1 MKSLTRKIFY
11 SLPVSLRYLLRKII
25 YLPHDLLSKRNP
37 LVPPKGKIFIGSGD
51 FLRIGNQFFQYFKK
65 FGKIT
70 PDSSVLDIGC
80 GIGRMA
86 VPFTSFLSSNGKYEG
101 FDIVKSGIDWCTK
114 NITSRYP
121 NFHFKLIPLQND
133 LYIDGKL
140 EKAAHLKFP
149 YDNKSFDFVFL
160 TSVFT
165 HMLEDDVMNYISE
178 IHRVLKDDSI
188 CFATFFILDEESE
201 SAMKTN
207 GVKQFNFHYDHYSLM
222 DNQLKEANVA
232 YRKDFLFENLK
243 KYNFEVLNFIR
254 GNWSGLTIGE
264 LNEHQDIL
272 ILKKL

>member
-1 MKSLTRKIFY
+1 M
-11 SLPVSLRYLLRKII
+11 RYLLRKII
-25 YLPHDLLSKRNP
+25 FFPQDLLSRRNP

-51 FLRIGNQFFQYFKK
+51 FLKIGNQFFQYFKHY
-65 FGKIT
+65 GNLT

-86 VPFTSFLSSNGKYEG
+86 VPFTGYLSPNGKYEG
-101 FDIVKSGIDWCTK
+101 FDIVKSGIEWCAK

-140 EKAAHLKFP
+140 EKAANLKFP
-149 YDNKSFDFVFL
+149 YENNSFDFVFL

-165 HMLEDDVMNYISE
+165 HMLEDDVTNYISE

-201 SAMKTN
+201 SVMNAGGK
-207 GVKQFNFHYDHYSLM
+207 KQFNFHYTNYSLM
-222 DNQLKEANVA
+222 DDQLKEANVA

-243 KYNFEVLNFIR
+243 KHNFEVSKFIR
-254 GNWSGLTIGE
+254 GNWSGLQSEEI
-264 LNEHQDIL
+264 NEHQDIL